1 MLLLVVGTVLVLG
14 KPTITMEGMHVYLPT
29 AILRKF
35 LVLPIIN
42 VSMIVTPVPVAVYQT
57 FALITQTQPPAMLPQ
72 SDVPGSRNRIH
83 VSQSNVTLTKI
94 LALILP
100 AINVI
105 VEIMIAVLN
114 AAAPCTLSPEQL
126 KQQLRAMVLFVHL

>member
-57 FALITQTQPPAMLPQ
+57 FALITQTQPPVMLPQ
-72 SDVPGSRNRIH
+72 SNVPGSRIH
-83 VSQSNVTLTKI
+83 VSQSTVTLTKI
-94 LALILP
+94 LALIL
-100 AINVI
+100 ATINVM
-105 VEIMIAVLN
+105 VEMMIH